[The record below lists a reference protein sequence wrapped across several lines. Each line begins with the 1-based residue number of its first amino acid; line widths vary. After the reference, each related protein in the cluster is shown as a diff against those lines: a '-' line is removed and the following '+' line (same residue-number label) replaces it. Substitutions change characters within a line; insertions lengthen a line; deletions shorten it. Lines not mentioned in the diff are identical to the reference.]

1 MSHPDTIGKYNIE
14 GVLGKGAM
22 GVVYKGFDPN
32 IARPVAIKTI
42 HKNLLDSEMGQ
53 EMLRRFQTE
62 AQAVGKLTHANIVGI
77 YEFDQYKGTPYFVME
92 FVEGK
97 DLKTIVKEGQD
108 IDLEEAIR
116 IISSVLDGLAYVHEF
131 GIVHRDIKPANI
143 FITNKGVV
151 KIADFGIARMD
162 NSELTQVGSV
172 LGTPSYM
179 SPEQCIGAGVDARSD
194 LFSTG
199 VMLYELLT
207 GRKPFRA
214 DQATAIINN
223 VINLKPQNPT
233 AINKALPSSCDQVI
247 KKALA
252 KNANQR
258 YQTAK
263 EFQEDL
269 NKCSSGKHVYGP
281 RAPWYIGGG
290 VAAAAIV
297 VVTGVGVA
305 LMSSDDTQDTAMDS
319 ASTSN
324 AVNSTTAFETK
335 PDIAVENSTNT
346 VAVVQ
351 PPASNLTPKQQEKVD
366 RLLDVARAHFLVG
379 RLVAPQGSN
388 ALDAYRMVLDT
399 DPVNQKALSG
409 VEEVKERFFKRAKI
423 LWMQGEQEE
432 AKQHLALAVQLF
444 PNESEVTSLQ
454 QLMQP

>member
-1 MSHPDTIGKYNIE
+1 MAQPDSIGKYNIE

-62 AQAVGKLTHANIVGI
+62 AQAVGKLSHPNIVGI
-77 YEFDQYKGTPYFVME
+77 YEFDQYQGTPYFVME
-92 FVEGK
+92 FVEGR
-97 DLKTIVKEGQD
+97 DLKSVIKEKQVFSQD
-108 IDLEEAIR
+108 EAIK

-143 FITNKGVV
+143 FITNKGII

-207 GRKPFRA
+207 GKKPFRA
-214 DQATAIINN
+214 DQSTAIINN
-223 VINLKPQNPT
+223 VINQKPANPSSV
-233 AINKALPSSCDQVI
+233 NKNLPSSFDQVI

-258 YQTAK
+258 YQTAS
-263 EFQEDL
+263 EFKSDL
-269 NKCSSGKHVYGP
+269 EKCRKGKHVYGP

-290 VAAAAIV
+290 VAAGVIVIAGGLTWGLLQKGDGPGQAGTSTAA
-297 VVTGVGVA
+297 VTTPVT
-305 LMSSDDTQDTAMDS
+305 SQTSTQNTTQ
-319 ASTSN
+319 TSKL
-324 AVNSTTAFETK
+324 SQR
-335 PDIAVENSTNT
+335 D
-346 VAVVQ
+346 
-351 PPASNLTPKQQEKVD
+351 QERVD
-366 RLLDVARAHFLVG
+366 RLLEVAQAHFMVG
-379 RLVAPQGSN
+379 RLVSPQGSN
-388 ALDAYRMVLDT
+388 ALDAYRLVLDT
-399 DPVNQKALSG
+399 DPENLKAKAG
-409 VEEVKERFFKRAKI
+409 IEEVKDRFFKRARI
-423 LWMQGEQEE
+423 LWMQGEKEE
-432 AKQHLALAVQLF
+432 ARQHLALSNQIFAGE
-444 PNESEVTSLQ
+444 PEVAELQ
-454 QLMQP
+454 QLMQ

>member
-62 AQAVGKLTHANIVGI
+62 AQAVGKLSHANIVGI
-77 YEFDQYKGTPYFVME
+77 YEFDQYQGTPYFVME

-97 DLKTIVKEGQD
+97 DLKTLIKEQKSFTLD
-108 IDLEEAIR
+108 EAIK
-116 IISSVLDGLAYVHEF
+116 IISPVLDGLAYVHEF

-199 VMLYELLT
+199 VVLYELLT
-207 GRKPFRA
+207 GTKPFRA
-214 DQATAIINN
+214 DQATAIISN
-223 VINLKPQNPT
+223 VINLKPDNPSS
-233 AINKALPSSCDQVI
+233 INKELNSSFDHVI

-258 YQTAK
+258 YQTAS
-263 EFQEDL
+263 EFKADL
-269 NKCSSGKHVYGP
+269 EKCKKGKHVYGP
-281 RAPWYIGGG
+281 RANWYIGGG
-290 VAAAAIV
+290 VSVAAITLVAGLGFVFWPGPEQV
-297 VVTGVGVA
+297 VDNPPPIEPVVKVETPDVP
-305 LMSSDDTQDTAMDS
+305 LPNEPESQLTQA
-319 ASTSN
+319 
-324 AVNSTTAFETK
+324 E
-335 PDIAVENSTNT
+335 
-346 VAVVQ
+346 
-351 PPASNLTPKQQEKVD
+351 QEKVD
-366 RLLDVARAHFLVG
+366 RLLEVARAHFLVG
-379 RLVAPQGSN
+379 RLVSPQGSN
-388 ALDAYRMVLDT
+388 ALDAYRLVLET
-399 DPVNQKALSG
+399 DPTNQKALAG
-409 VEEVKERFFKRAKI
+409 VQEVKERFFKRARI
-423 LWMQGEQEE
+423 LWMQGEKEE
-432 AKQHLALAVQLF
+432 ARQHLALSSQLF
-444 PNESEVTSLQ
+444 QNEPEVLELQ
-454 QLMQP
+454 QLMQ

>member
-1 MSHPDTIGKYNIE
+1 MAQPDSIGKYNIE

-62 AQAVGKLTHANIVGI
+62 AQAVGKLSHPNIVGI
-77 YEFDQYKGTPYFVME
+77 YEFDQYQGTPYFVME
-92 FVEGK
+92 FVEGR
-97 DLKTIVKEGQD
+97 DLKSVIKEKKVFSQD
-108 IDLEEAIR
+108 EAIK

-143 FITNKGVV
+143 FITNKGII

-207 GRKPFRA
+207 GKKPFRA

-223 VINLKPQNPT
+223 VINQKPESPSS
-233 AINKALPSSCDQVI
+233 INKTLPSSFDQVV

-258 YQTAK
+258 YQTAS
-263 EFQEDL
+263 EFKSDL
-269 NKCSSGKHVYGP
+269 EKCRKGKHVYGP
-281 RAPWYIGGG
+281 RAPWYIGGS
-290 VAAAAIV
+290 VAAGAVIVISGLTYALWPKDEQNVQAITPATPATNV
-297 VVTGVGVA
+297 STPVTQPV
-305 LMSSDDTQDTAMDS
+305 
-319 ASTSN
+319 STLS
-324 AVNSTTAFETK
+324 K
-335 PDIAVENSTNT
+335 KD
-346 VAVVQ
+346 
-351 PPASNLTPKQQEKVD
+351 QEKVE
-366 RLLDVARAHFLVG
+366 RLLEVAQAHFMVG
-379 RLVAPQGSN
+379 RLVSPQGSN
-388 ALDAYRMVLDT
+388 ALDAYRLVLDT
-399 DPVNQKALSG
+399 DPENARAKAG
-409 VEEVKERFFKRAKI
+409 IAEVKDRFFKRARI
-423 LWMQGEQEE
+423 LWMQGEKEE
-432 AKQHLALAVQLF
+432 ARQHLALSGKIFAGE
-444 PNESEVTSLQ
+444 PEVAELQ
-454 QLMQP
+454 RLMQ

>member
-1 MSHPDTIGKYNIE
+1 MSHPDTIGKYTIE
-14 GVLGKGAM
+14 GILGKGAM

-77 YEFDQYKGTPYFVME
+77 YEFDQFQGTPYFVME

-97 DLKTIVKEGQD
+97 DLKTIIKEGKGFT
-108 IDLEEAIR
+108 LEEAVK
-116 IISSVLDGLAYVHEF
+116 IISAVLDGLAYVHEF

-207 GRKPFRA
+207 GKKPFRA

-223 VINLKPQNPT
+223 VINLKPQNAS
-233 AINKALPSSCDQVI
+233 AINKTLPSSCDQMM

-258 YQTAK
+258 YQTAR

-269 NKCSSGKHVYGP
+269 QKCVSGKHVYSP

-290 VAAAAIV
+290 VAAAVIIAVAGASLVMLKDRSGDVAVDPVSSGSEQV
-297 VVTGVGVA
+297 VV
-305 LMSSDDTQDTAMDS
+305 SRPKQDDFT
-319 ASTSN
+319 
-324 AVNSTTAFETK
+324 TK
-335 PDIAVENSTNT
+335 PA
-346 VAVVQ
+346 A
-351 PPASNLTPKQQEKVD
+351 ASNLTKKQQEKVN

-379 RLVAPQGSN
+379 RLVSPQGSN

-399 DPVNQKALSG
+399 DPSNAKAEAG
-409 VEEVKERFFKRAKI
+409 IAEVKERFFKRAKI
-423 LWMQGEQEE
+423 LWMQGEKAE
-432 AKQHLALAVQLF
+432 ARQHLALANQLF
-444 PNESEVTSLQ
+444 AGEPELAELEKA
-454 QLMQP
+454 MR

>member
-1 MSHPDTIGKYNIE
+1 MAHPDSIGKYNIE

-62 AQAVGKLTHANIVGI
+62 AQAVGKLSHPNIVGI
-77 YEFDQYKGTPYFVME
+77 YEFDQYQGTPYFVME
-92 FVEGK
+92 FVEGR
-97 DLKTIVKEGQD
+97 DLKSVIKEQKVFSLD
-108 IDLEEAIR
+108 EAIK
-116 IISSVLDGLAYVHEF
+116 IISAVLDGLAYVHEF

-143 FITNKGVV
+143 FITNKGIV

-207 GRKPFRA
+207 GKKPFRA

-223 VINLKPQNPT
+223 VINLKPENPSS
-233 AINKALPSSCDQVI
+233 INKTLPSSCDQLI

-258 YQTAK
+258 YQTAT
-263 EFQEDL
+263 EFKQDL
-269 NKCSSGKHVYGP
+269 EKCKTGKHVYGP
-281 RAPWYIGGG
+281 RASWYIGGG
-290 VAAAAIV
+290 AAAAAALLLGV
-297 VVTGVGVA
+297 LAYLLWPGEPVSVSEPAQATSQAAVT
-305 LMSSDDTQDTAMDS
+305 SSATSTQQTV
-319 ASTSN
+319 ASTLS
-324 AVNSTTAFETK
+324 
-335 PDIAVENSTNT
+335 
-346 VAVVQ
+346 
-351 PPASNLTPKQQEKVD
+351 PKDQEKVD
-366 RLLDVARAHFLVG
+366 RLLDVAKAHFMVG
-379 RLVAPQGSN
+379 RLVSPQGSN

-399 DPVNQKALSG
+399 DPGNIEAKAG
-409 VEEVKERFFKRAKI
+409 VDEVKDRFFKRARI

-432 AKQHLALAVQLF
+432 ARQHLALSQQIFAGE
-444 PNESEVTSLQ
+444 PEVADLQ
-454 QLMQP
+454 KLMQ

>member
-62 AQAVGKLTHANIVGI
+62 AQAVGKLSHANIVGI
-77 YEFDQYKGTPYFVME
+77 YEFDQYQGTPYFVME
-92 FVEGK
+92 FVEGR
-97 DLKTIVKEGQD
+97 DLKSVIKEQKIFTLDEAVK
-108 IDLEEAIR
+108 L
-116 IISSVLDGLAYVHEF
+116 ISPVLDGLAYVHEF

-207 GRKPFRA
+207 GKKPFRA
-214 DQATAIINN
+214 DQSTAIINN
-223 VINLKPQNPT
+223 VINLKPENPS
-233 AINKALPSSCDQVI
+233 AINKNLPSSIDHVL

-258 YQTAK
+258 YQNAA
-263 EFQEDL
+263 EFKADL
-269 NKCSSGKHVYGP
+269 EKCKKGKHVYGP

-290 VAAAAIV
+290 VAAGVIAVVSGLTFALWPKDEV
-297 VVTGVGVA
+297 VVVPEH
-305 LMSSDDTQDTAMDS
+305 TQTELP
-319 ASTSN
+319 TQ
-324 AVNSTTAFETK
+324 VEQPVTT
-335 PDIAVENSTNT
+335 
-346 VAVVQ
+346 Q
-351 PPASNLTPKQQEKVD
+351 PAGSNLTPQERDKVE
-366 RLLDVARAHFLVG
+366 RLLEVARAHFLVG
-379 RLVAPQGSN
+379 RLVSPQGSN
-388 ALDAYRMVLDT
+388 ALDAYRLVLET
-399 DPVNQKALSG
+399 DPKNQKALAG
-409 VEEVKERFFKRAKI
+409 VDEVKERFFKRARI
-423 LWMQGEQEE
+423 LWMQGEKEE
-432 AKQHLALAVQLF
+432 ARQHLALSNQIFAGE
-444 PNESEVTSLQ
+444 PEIAELQ
-454 QLMQP
+454 KLMQ

>member
-42 HKNLLDSEMGQ
+42 HKSLLDSEMGQ

-77 YEFDQYKGTPYFVME
+77 YEFDQFQGTPYFVME
-92 FVEGK
+92 YVEGK
-97 DLKTIVKEGQD
+97 DLKTLIKEGKEYTLD
-108 IDLEEAIR
+108 EAIQV
-116 IISSVLDGLAYVHEF
+116 ISAVLDGLDYVHEF

-179 SPEQCIGAGVDARSD
+179 SPEQCIGAGVDERSD

-207 GRKPFRA
+207 GKKPFRA

-233 AINKALPSSCDQVI
+233 ALNKSLPGSCDHLM

-258 YQTAK
+258 YQTAA
-263 EFQEDL
+263 EFKEDL
-269 NKCSSGKHVYGP
+269 IKCGNGQHVYGP
-281 RAPWYIGGG
+281 QAPWYIGGG
-290 VAAAAIV
+290 IAAAVIVLATVGAIALKGGDEPNAAKNLDDTPV
-297 VVTGVGVA
+297 VVAKVQEPVSR
-305 LMSSDDTQDTAMDS
+305 LSVQD
-319 ASTSN
+319 
-324 AVNSTTAFETK
+324 
-335 PDIAVENSTNT
+335 
-346 VAVVQ
+346 
-351 PPASNLTPKQQEKVD
+351 QEKVD

-379 RLVAPQGSN
+379 RLVSPQGSN

-399 DPVNQKALSG
+399 DPKNRQAEQG
-409 VEEVKERFFKRAKI
+409 IAEVKTRFFKRAKI
-423 LWMQGEQEE
+423 LWMQGEHEE
-432 AKQHLALAVQLF
+432 AKQHLALAQQLF
-444 PNESEVTSLQ
+444 SNDPELIQLQ